1 MKITVLA
8 SGSKGNSTLIK
19 TDKVNV
25 LIDCGVTFQ
34 YLCSELSLVDTRPSD
49 LNAILITHTHSDHIK
64 GLASLVKKTDID
76 VYY

>member
-25 LIDCGVTFQ
+25 L
-34 YLCSELSLVDTRPSD
+34 L
-49 LNAILITHTHSDHIK
+49 
-64 GLASLVKKTDID
+64 DIY
-76 VYY
+76 VVNYH